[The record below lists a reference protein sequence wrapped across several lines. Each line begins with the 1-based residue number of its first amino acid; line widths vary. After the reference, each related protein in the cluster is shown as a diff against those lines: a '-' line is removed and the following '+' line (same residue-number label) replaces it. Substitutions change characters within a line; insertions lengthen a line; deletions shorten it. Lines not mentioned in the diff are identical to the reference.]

1 MALCLQGL
9 LSTTSSI
16 YFLFLFACVV
26 GADDKTDLSPP
37 LIDMSSENRSQT
49 SSTQSDQKSK
59 TLGKFESSTLHAIG
73 VRPSISISND
83 LFCMDVLMRI
93 IAQN

>member
-1 MALCLQGL
+1 MALCLQVL

-26 GADDKTDLSPP
+26 GVDDKTDLSPP
-37 LIDMSSENRSQT
+37 LTDMSSDNRSQP

-59 TLGKFESSTLHAIG
+59 TLGKFEYFTLHMIG
-73 VRPSISISND
+73 FHPSLSTSND
-83 LFCMDVLMRI
+83 LFCMNVVMRI
-93 IAQN
+93 ITQN